1 MGLYLNKLPYWNL
14 TSSCIFLSYFI
25 SGAVNVFVIVV
36 CPDLSKR
43 VWSVLIILAELFLNI
58 ISTICSMIE
67 TYQTISMFYV
77 RRLYLV
83 TINSSVSLEL
93 VDPQK
98 ELIMGLLKAYI

>member
-1 MGLYLNKLPYWNL
+1 MAKSVIFFRVLAIVFASLGLYLNKLPYWNL
-14 TSSCIFLSYFI
+14 ASSCIFLSYFV

-67 TYQTISMFYV
+67 TYQTIGILCV
-77 RRLYLV
+77 IIL
-83 TINSSVSLEL
+83 SSH
-93 VDPQK
+93 Q
-98 ELIMGLLKAYI
+98 